1 MRVTALLASACVPA
15 TVHAAAVARLGAVP
29 GERNSLSHGEHHVK
43 TGEVSLAYRVA
54 GRGPLLVVLSPGW
67 GIGSPYLQA
76 GLAPLEK
83 SRRVVYVD
91 ERGSGRSGRPT
102 DPHRMSYHDMALDL
116 EALRVLW
123 HRDRLDLLG
132 HSAGATIA
140 MDYAADHPD
149 RVGHLLLVDAELP
162 GVDVSGPRR
171 RLKALWRNDPAHAEA
186 VRHHDDPMP
195 STDEGFSRYLR
206 QTLAWYFFDPKR
218 NAGPFLA
225 AIPARLPVWTLR
237 ASIMSDQAQGL
248 RSRLMLESVRARTLV
263 LVGQDDA
270 ECPPEMARAIQRRI
284 AGSRLVV
291 IPGAGHF
298 PWIEA
303 RVRFFEAL
311 SALWVETDGVPV
323 TLGRPSAVRRRPLP
337 S

>member
-1 MRVTALLASACVPA
+1 MRAIGAAMLFASLVPA
-15 TVHAAAVARLGAVP
+15 TAAVARGEVPHGASSPLSP
-29 GERNSLSHGEHHVK
+29 GQHRVRLRG
-43 TGEVSLAYRVA
+43 VSLAYHVA
-54 GRGPLLVVLSPGW
+54 GRGPLLVVLAPGW
-67 GIGSPYLQA
+67 GIGSSYLQA
-76 GLAPLEK
+76 GLAPLE
-83 SRRVVYVD
+83 RNHRVVYVD
-91 ERGSGRSGRPT
+91 ERGSGLSGRPA

-123 HRDRLDLLG
+123 HRDRLDILG

-140 MDYAADHPD
+140 MDYAADHPG
-149 RVGHLLLVDAELP
+149 RVGRLLLVDAELP
-162 GVDVSGPRR
+162 GVDVSGARR
-171 RLKALWRNDPAHAEA
+171 RVKELWRNDPAHAEA

-195 STDEGFSRYLR
+195 RTDQGFSRYLR
-206 QTLAWYFFDPKR
+206 QTLAWYFADPKQ

-237 ASIMSDQAQGL
+237 ASIMSDRAQGL
-248 RSRLMLESVRARTLV
+248 RSRLMPEKVEARTYV
-263 LVGQDDA
+263 IVGQDDA

-303 RVRFFEAL
+303 RQRFFEVL
-311 SALWVETDGVPV
+311 SAFLIEPDDLPV
-323 TLGRPSAVRRRPLP
+323 TPERPSAVGRRQTP